1 MALRKYNENLTDF
14 HLEMDLYSY
23 LKKMYKTGQKQAYF
37 FICES
42 NIHKNKNAEKSWI
55 QTSYRTSEIDVAF
68 ANIVKSDGVD
78 IYGSTNLHNSR
89 KRENENVIQIPAII
103 LDLDYYNTDKYKD
116 FTAQELVEELEN
128 VYFKTGKI
136 PYPNG
141 IVMSGGGIYLVWW
154 FKFTPGLEGTIL
166 KRKVVTKI
174 LYEML
179 KDYGSDAKTLDF
191 AHVFRL
197 PNTYNGKRKEKPE
210 VRAFFNEL
218 ADYTLADMAR
228 SLPNLWDVWKKKKKI
243 KPSEDKPKK
252 NGVVYAP
259 QFKERTLAFDHM
271 RDIEKLIELR
281 QGLCEGYR
289 EMMMFFLRD
298 RYHTMHS
305 KRFYERDETLYEE
318 SYSYV
323 SEINQR
329 FKNPLSESELR
340 TQTLNKEKLYR
351 FKTET
356 RNAWF
361 DITLEEQIK
370 LKVKTTEAK
379 NEKSKRQMRAKR
391 KKGDDGAVNHTSTRE
406 MIQKLLVSNPELSD
420 REIARR
426 VKEKFGKGSPTTVGK
441 IRKEMKK

>member
-1 MALRKYNENLTDF
+1 MGLRRQAENLTDF

-42 NIHKNKNAEKSWI
+42 NIHKKPNAEKTWI
-55 QTSYRTSEIDVAF
+55 QKSYRSSEIDQAF
-68 ANIVKSDGVD
+68 SDIVKSDGID
-78 IYGSTNLHNSR
+78 IYGSTNLHSSR
-89 KRENENVIQIPAII
+89 KRDMENVIQIPAII
-103 LDLDYYNTDKYKD
+103 LDLDFYNTKKYKD
-116 FTAQELVEELEN
+116 FTAQELVEELEEG
-128 VYFKTGKI
+128 YFKTRKI

-141 IVMSGGGIYLVWW
+141 VVMSGGGIYLIWW
-154 FKFTPGLEGTIL
+154 FKFTPGMEGTVL

-179 KDYGSDAKTLDF
+179 KDYGSDAKTLD
-191 AHVFRL
+191 ASHVFRL

-210 VRAFFNEL
+210 VRAFFNDL

-228 SLPNLWDVWKKKKKI
+228 SLPNLWDVWKKKNKI
-243 KPSEDKPKK
+243 KTTKEKPKN
-252 NGVVYAP
+252 NGVLYVP
-259 QFKERTLAFDHM
+259 EFKERTLAFDHM

-305 KRFYERDETLYEE
+305 KRFYEHDETLYEE
-318 SYSYV
+318 SYEYV
-323 SEINQR
+323 SDINQR

-351 FKTET
+351 FKTDT
-356 RNAWF
+356 RNSWF
-361 DITLEEQIK
+361 DITLEEQIQ
-370 LKVKTTEAK
+370 LKVKTVEAK
-379 NEKSKRQMRAKR
+379 NEKSKRQMREKR
-391 KKGDDGAVNHTSTRE
+391 KKDGAV
-406 MIQKLLVSNPELSD
+406 SNEEL
-420 REIARR
+420 RAEIIKTIEEHPDMKDYKVAQV
-426 VKEKFGKGSPTTVGK
+426 VKEKLGKCSKNTVQK
-441 IRKEMKK
+441 VREEMAK

>member
-1 MALRKYNENLTDF
+1 MALKKYNENLTDF

-23 LKKMYKTGQKQAYF
+23 LKKIYKTGQKQAFF

-42 NIHKNKNAEKSWI
+42 NIHKNQNAEKSWI
-55 QTSYRTSEIDVAF
+55 QKSYRASDVDKAF
-68 ANIVKSDGVD
+68 SDIVKSDGVD
-78 IYGSTNLHNSR
+78 IYGSTNLHGSR
-89 KRENENVIQIPAII
+89 KRESENVIQIPAII
-103 LDLDYYNTDKYKD
+103 LDLDFYNTKKYKE
-116 FTAQELVEELEN
+116 FTAQQLIEELEEL
-128 VYFKTGKI
+128 YFKTGKI

-154 FKFTPGLEGTIL
+154 FKFTPGMEGTIL
-166 KRKVVTKI
+166 KRRVVTKI

-179 KDYGSDAKTLDF
+179 KDYGSDAKTLDA

-197 PNTYNGKRKEKPE
+197 PNTYNGKRKDKPE

-228 SLPNLWDVWKKKKKI
+228 SLPNLWDVWKKRNKI
-243 KPSEDKPKK
+243 KTSPDKTRKSDVLYVPE
-252 NGVVYAP
+252 
-259 QFKERTLAFDHM
+259 FKERTLAYDHM
-271 RDIEKLIELR
+271 KDIERLIELR

-329 FKNPLSESELR
+329 FKNPLLESELR

-361 DITLEEQIK
+361 DITLEEQIQ

-391 KKGDDGAVNHTSTRE
+391 KKDGAVNHTSTRE
-406 MIQKLLVSNPELSD
+406 MIQELLLSNPKLSD

-441 IRKEMKK
+441 IRKEMQT

>member
-166 KRKVVTKI
+166 KRRVVTKI

-179 KDYGSDAKTLDF
+179 KDYGSDAKTLDA

-228 SLPNLWDVWKKKKKI
+228 SLPNLWDVWKKKNKI
-243 KPSEDKPKK
+243 KPSEDKPRK

-318 SYSYV
+318 SYLYV
-323 SEINQR
+323 SEINRR
-329 FKNPLSESELR
+329 FKKPLTDSELR

-356 RNAWF
+356 RNDWF
-361 DITLEEQIK
+361 DITLEEQIR

-379 NEKSKRQMRAKR
+379 NEKSKRQMREKR
-391 KKGDDGAVNHTSTRE
+391 KKDGAVSNEELRE
-406 MIQKLLVSNPELSD
+406 EIIRTIAEHPDMKDYKVAKL
-420 REIARR
+420 
-426 VKEKFGKGSPTTVGK
+426 VKEKLGKCSKNTVQK
-441 IRKEMKK
+441 VREEMEK

>member
-1 MALRKYNENLTDF
+1 MALKKYNENITDF

-23 LKKMYKTGQKQAYF
+23 LKKIYKTGQKQAFF

-42 NIHKNKNAEKSWI
+42 NIHKNHHAEKNWI
-55 QTSYRTSEIDVAF
+55 QKSYRASEIDKAF
-68 ANIVKSDGVD
+68 SDIVKSDGVD
-78 IYGSTNLHNSR
+78 IYGSTNLHGSR
-89 KRENENVIQIPAII
+89 KRESENVIQIPAII
-103 LDLDYYNTDKYKD
+103 LDLDFYNTKKYKE
-116 FTAQELVEELEN
+116 FTAQQLVEELEEL
-128 VYFKTGKI
+128 YFKKETI

-154 FKFTPGLEGTIL
+154 FKFTPGMEGTIL
-166 KRKVVTKI
+166 KRRVVTKI

-179 KDYGSDAKTLDF
+179 KEYGSDAKTLDA

-197 PNTYNGKRKEKPE
+197 PNTYNGKRKDKPE

-228 SLPNLWDVWKKKKKI
+228 SLPNLWDVWKKRNKI
-243 KPSEDKPKK
+243 KTSPDKTRKS
-252 NGVVYAP
+252 GVLYVP
-259 QFKERTLAFDHM
+259 EFKERTLAYDHM
-271 RDIEKLIELR
+271 KDIERLIELR

-305 KRFYERDETLYEE
+305 KRFYERDEALYEE

-391 KKGDDGAVNHTSTRE
+391 KKDGAVNHTSTRE

>member
-1 MALRKYNENLTDF
+1 MALKKYNENLTDF

-23 LKKMYKTGQKQAYF
+23 LKKIYKTGQKQAFF

-42 NIHKNKNAEKSWI
+42 NIHKNQNAEKNWI
-55 QTSYRTSEIDVAF
+55 QKSYRASEVDKAF
-68 ANIVKSDGVD
+68 SDIVKSDGVD
-78 IYGSTNLHNSR
+78 IYGSTNLHGSR
-89 KRENENVIQIPAII
+89 KRESENVIQIPAII
-103 LDLDYYNTDKYKD
+103 LDLDFYNTKKYKE
-116 FTAQELVEELEN
+116 FTAQQLVEELEE

-154 FKFTPGLEGTIL
+154 FKFTPGMEGTIL
-166 KRKVVTKI
+166 KRRVVTKI

-179 KDYGSDAKTLDF
+179 KEYGSDAKTLDA

-197 PNTYNGKRKEKPE
+197 PNTYNGKRKDKPE

-218 ADYTLADMAR
+218 EDYTLADMAR
-228 SLPNLWDVWKKKKKI
+228 SLPNLWDVWKKKNKI
-243 KPSEDKPKK
+243 KTSPDKTRKS
-252 NGVVYAP
+252 GVLYVP
-259 QFKERTLAFDHM
+259 EFKERTLAYDHM
-271 RDIEKLIELR
+271 KDIERLIELR

-329 FKNPLSESELR
+329 FKNPLPESELR

-361 DITLEEQIK
+361 DITLEEQIQ

-391 KKGDDGAVNHTSTRE
+391 KKDGAVNHTSTRE
-406 MIQKLLVSNPELSD
+406 MIQELLLSNPELSD

-426 VKEKFGKGSPTTVGK
+426 VKERFGKGSPTTVGK
-441 IRKEMKK
+441 IRKELQM

>member
-1 MALRKYNENLTDF
+1 
-14 HLEMDLYSY
+14 
-23 LKKMYKTGQKQAYF
+23 
-37 FICES
+37 
-42 NIHKNKNAEKSWI
+42 
-55 QTSYRTSEIDVAF
+55 
-68 ANIVKSDGVD
+68 
-78 IYGSTNLHNSR
+78 
-89 KRENENVIQIPAII
+89 
-103 LDLDYYNTDKYKD
+103 
-116 FTAQELVEELEN
+116 
-128 VYFKTGKI
+128 
-136 PYPNG
+136 
-141 IVMSGGGIYLVWW
+141 
-154 FKFTPGLEGTIL
+154 GTIL
-166 KRKVVTKI
+166 KRRVVTKI

-179 KDYGSDAKTLDF
+179 KDYGSDAKTLDA

-197 PNTYNGKRKEKPE
+197 PNTYNGKRKERPE

-228 SLPNLWDVWKKKKKI
+228 SLPNLWDVWKKKNKI
-243 KPSEDKPKK
+243 KPSEDKPRK

-318 SYSYV
+318 SYLYV
-323 SEINQR
+323 SEINRR
-329 FKNPLSESELR
+329 FKKPLTDSELR

-356 RNAWF
+356 RNDWF
-361 DITLEEQIK
+361 DITLEEQIR

-379 NEKSKRQMRAKR
+379 NEKSKRQMREKR
-391 KKGDDGAVNHTSTRE
+391 KKDGAVNHTSIRE
-406 MIQKLLVSNPELSD
+406 MIQELLLSNPELSD

-426 VKEKFGKGSPTTVGK
+426 VKERFGKGSPTTVGK
-441 IRKEMKK
+441 IRKEMQM